1 MVGDEEGNRWIRI
14 PGLFMTIAFLL
25 PFICALIFLAVIART
40 TVFRRRPHKIDHV
53 ILFVRKLDVSDFEVL
68 LDAGQEWTLRQSLSN
83 ETFRTTQGDRVRL
96 IREYLR
102 RVAHNVEAIHL
113 WIAGEYELI
122 KDKDRSSYSEKDA
135 LVLEALQ
142 LTIDLRVYSLV
153 ARVKVWSWTV
163 FRMYRWPTRLLP
175 RVTELRVQFGVNVL
189 AKYRRLT
196 EIAAALS
203 LMQGKAYHDRLL
215 EAL

>member
-1 MVGDEEGNRWIRI
+1 MYWLGLSVQITCVVLQSWILALLWRRNLWRKFPIFTGYIAYVLVRTIIGSATLSKPNIYRI
-14 PGLFMTIAFLL
+14 
-25 PFICALIFLAVIART
+25 
-40 TVFRRRPHKIDHV
+40 
-53 ILFVRKLDVSDFEVL
+53 
-68 LDAGQEWTLRQSLSN
+68 
-83 ETFRTTQGDRVRL
+83 RL

-175 RVTELRVQFGVNVL
+175 RVTDLRVQYGVNVL

>member
-1 MVGDEEGNRWIRI
+1 
-14 PGLFMTIAFLL
+14 MTLAFLL
-25 PFICALIFLAVIART
+25 PFVCALVFLAVIART
-40 TVFRRRPHKIDHV
+40 TVFRPRPHKIDHV
-53 ILFVRKLDVSDFEVL
+53 ILFVRKLDVSDFELL

-83 ETFRTTQGDRVRL
+83 ETFRTTQEDRIRL

-122 KDKDRSSYSEKDA
+122 KDKDRNSYSEKDA

-142 LTIDLRVYSLV
+142 LAIDLRIYSLV

-163 FRMYRWPTRLLP
+163 FRMYRWPALLLP
-175 RVTELRVQFGVNVL
+175 RVTDLRVQYGVNVL

>member
-1 MVGDEEGNRWIRI
+1 VSFNRTSPSSYSIRAELFFGHLPGGISYGYNDRSRKENTEPPQQVKTAKYFQEALVGCQER
-14 PGLFMTIAFLL
+14 A
-25 PFICALIFLAVIART
+25 
-40 TVFRRRPHKIDHV
+40 DH
-53 ILFVRKLDVSDFEVL
+53 LD
-68 LDAGQEWTLRQSLSN
+68 
-83 ETFRTTQGDRVRL
+83 RL

-142 LTIDLRVYSLV
+142 LAIDLRVYSLV
-153 ARVKVWSWTV
+153 ACAKVWFWTV
-163 FRMYRWPTRLLP
+163 FRMYRWPALLFP
-175 RVTELRVQFGVNVL
+175 TVTDLRVQCGVNVL

-196 EIAAALS
+196 ENSGSAKPNARQDVPRQTARSALS
-203 LMQGKAYHDRLL
+203 LLA
-215 EAL
+215 

>member
-1 MVGDEEGNRWIRI
+1 
-14 PGLFMTIAFLL
+14 MTIAFLL
-25 PFICALIFLAVIART
+25 PFVVALVFLAVIART
-40 TVFRRRPHKIDHV
+40 TVFRPRPHKIDHV
-53 ILFVRKLDVSDFEVL
+53 ILFVRKLDVSDFELL

-83 ETFRTTQGDRVRL
+83 ETFRTTQEDRIRL

-102 RVAHNVEAIHL
+102 RVAHNVEAIHV

-122 KDKDRSSYSEKDA
+122 KDKDRNSYSEKDA

-142 LTIDLRVYSLV
+142 LAIDLRLYSLV

-163 FRMYRWPTRLLP
+163 FRMHRWPALLFP
-175 RVTELRVQFGVNVL
+175 GVTDLRVQCGVNVL

>member
-1 MVGDEEGNRWIRI
+1 
-14 PGLFMTIAFLL
+14 MTLAFLL
-25 PFICALIFLAVIART
+25 PFLVALVFLAVVART
-40 TVFRRRPHKIDHV
+40 TVFRPRPHKIDHV
-53 ILFVRKLDVSDFEVL
+53 ILFVRKLDVSDFELL

-83 ETFRTTQGDRVRL
+83 ETFRTTQEDRIRL

-122 KDKDRSSYSEKDA
+122 KDKDRNSYSERDA

-142 LTIDLRVYSLV
+142 LAIDLRVYSLV
-153 ARVKVWSWTV
+153 ACVKVWFWTV
-163 FRMYRWPTRLLP
+163 LRMYRWPALLLP
-175 RVTELRVQFGVNVL
+175 RVTNLRVQRGVNVL

-203 LMQGKAYHDRLL
+203 LLHGKAYHDRLL